1 MSKRFTDSEKFSD
14 IWYRKLPILQK
25 VMYEYLIAE
34 CNHAGILEKFDIELM
49 SFKIGADV
57 QKSDFDV
64 LGDRVQFLSDSVI
77 YLTKFCKFQYGF
89 LNPQNKV
96 HNSVIKE
103 LNKWGLQAPTIP
115 LNSTLQGTKDKDKD
129 KDKDNIHTL
138 IENKEEKEKEKEERN
153 PDPYTQ
159 LRPELQKI
167 WKQETGENL
176 FISNSELLKAAEMSA
191 EYPDFLTELPNCIK
205 VLKSIQFPS
214 GYKPTLRFLLEEKN
228 YTDIRNG
235 AYNKASP
242 QDVSKIPLSQLQK
255 SGMSDAEILENL
267 RAKYG

>member
-77 YLTKFCKFQYGF
+77 YLTKFCKFQYGI

-103 LNKWGLQAPTIP
+103 LNKWGLQALTIP

-138 IENKEEKEKEKEERN
+138 IENKEEKEKEKEKEERK
-153 PDPYTQ
+153 PDPYTEIKPQ
-159 LRPELQKI
+159 LQKI
-167 WKQETGENL
+167 TNEIYGKSLITNEDCL
-176 FISNSELLKAAEMSA
+176 RAAELSA
-191 EYPDFLTELPNCIK
+191 EFTDFMTRLPECLRIAK
-205 VLKSIQFPS
+205 GLDFK
-214 GYKPTLRFLLEEKN
+214 GYKPGLSWVLKGNN
-228 YTDIRNG
+228 YADLING
-235 AYNKASP
+235 VYNKKP
-242 QDVSKIPLSQLQK
+242 VDVGKTSLAELHRQGVSE
-255 SGMSDAEILENL
+255 AEILTEM

>member
-57 QKSDFDV
+57 QKSDFNL
-64 LGDRVQFLSDSVI
+64 LGDRVVFLSENVI
-77 YLTKFCKFQYGF
+77 YLTKFCKFQYGE

-115 LNSTLQGTKDKDKD
+115 LNSSVLGAKDKAKD
-129 KDKDNIHTL
+129 KNKDNIDTIHT
-138 IENKEEKEKEKEERN
+138 IKEEKEKEEKKLDLYTEIRPRLQQTCKEV
-153 PDPYTQ
+153 YQTSC
-159 LRPELQKI
+159 L
-167 WKQETGENL
+167 
-176 FISNSELLKAAEMSA
+176 ISNDDCMRAAELSGT
-191 EYPDFLTELPNCIK
+191 YSDFWET
-205 VLKSIQFPS
+205 LKTCLEQVKTLDFR
-214 GYKPTLRFLLEEKN
+214 GYKPNIRWLLQEKN
-228 YTDIRNG
+228 YTDLRNG
-235 AYNKASP
+235 VYNKAAPDLNGKSLIEL
-242 QDVSKIPLSQLQK
+242 QNMGLSEEQILDYYRSKEL
-255 SGMSDAEILENL
+255 G
-267 RAKYG
+267 